1 MERQTIVI
9 DESKCDGCGACARAC
24 AEGVIKII
32 DGVARLVNEDHC
44 DGLGACIGDCPNGAI
59 SLVTVAHEPIPGQI
73 TDDGPATE
81 RVAASADTSGP
92 DASGPDAC
100 ADEPGR
106 RQTRGC
112 PLWSISLDH
121 IGADS
126 RANGVAEPSAPTP
139 SASRGGGTTPGVS
152 RAVPNWPI
160 QISLVSP
167 TAKWLVGADLLVCA
181 DCVAYACPDFH
192 SRLLPSK
199 TLLVGCPKFDDRER
213 FVSRLSEIL
222 SVAQV
227 RSIEALHM
235 DVACCSGLER
245 LVEQAQKTAGTQ
257 VPMAATVVGV
267 DGRVL

>member
-1 MERQTIVI
+1 MDRQTIVI

-24 AEGVIKII
+24 AEGVIKVI

-59 SLVTVAHEPIPGQI
+59 SLVTVVYEPAPARATAG
-73 TDDGPATE
+73 GSATE
-81 RVAASADTSGP
+81 RVAALADTSGS
-92 DASGPDAC
+92 DAS

-112 PLWSISLDH
+112 PLWDISLDH
-121 IGADS
+121 LNADS
-126 RANGVAEPSAPTP
+126 GLKGTAESGMPAI
-139 SASRGGGTTPGVS
+139 SASLGSDATPGSS

-160 QISLVSP
+160 QIHLVSP
-167 TAKWLVGADLLVCA
+167 TAKWLAGADLLVCA
-181 DCVAYACPDFH
+181 DCVAYTCPDFH
-192 SRLLPSK
+192 SRLLPGK

-213 FVSRLSEIL
+213 FVSRLAEIL
-222 SVAQV
+222 SLAHV

-235 DVACCSGLER
+235 DVACCSGLGR
-245 LVEQAQKTAGTQ
+245 LVEQAQERAGTR
-257 VPMAATVVGV
+257 VPVATTVVGV

>member
-9 DESKCDGCGACARAC
+9 DESRCDGCGACARAC
-24 AEGVIKII
+24 AEGVIDII
-32 DGVARLVNEDHC
+32 DGVARLVNQDHC

-59 SLVTVAHEPIPGQI
+59 SLVTVAQEPIRGQT
-73 TDDGPATE
+73 TDSGSVTE
-81 RVAASADTSGP
+81 SVAASADTP
-92 DASGPDAC
+92 GPDAC

-112 PLWSISLDH
+112 PLWNISLDNL
-121 IGADS
+121 GADS
-126 RANGVAEPSAPTP
+126 RANGATEPSAPAP
-139 SASRGGGTTPGVS
+139 SASRGGDATPGS
-152 RAVPNWPI
+152 TRAVPNWPI

-181 DCVAYACPDFH
+181 DCVAYTCPDFH
-192 SRLLPSK
+192 SRLLPGK

-213 FVSRLSEIL
+213 FVSRLAEIL

>member
-1 MERQTIVI
+1 VERQTIVI

-24 AEGVIKII
+24 AEGVIEII

-59 SLVTVAHEPIPGQI
+59 SLVTVAHEPIPGQ
-73 TDDGPATE
+73 G
-81 RVAASADTSGP
+81 
-92 DASGPDAC
+92 
-100 ADEPGR
+100 
-106 RQTRGC
+106 QTRGC
-112 PLWSISLDH
+112 PLWNISLDH

-126 RANGVAEPSAPTP
+126 RANEVAEPSAPAP
-139 SASRGGGTTPGVS
+139 STSRGGGTTPGSS

-167 TAKWLVGADLLVCA
+167 TARWLVGADLLVCA
-181 DCVAYACPDFH
+181 DCVAYTCPDFH
-192 SRLLPSK
+192 SRLLPGK

-213 FVSRLSEIL
+213 FVSRLAEIL